1 MTEPRRDRTGEPVD
15 NNSVPRVLRASHDPQ
30 ELAKYHLRWLKDH
43 GLESFA
49 AQVGDSA
56 LIVWAA
62 NLIEQYSGMAHPDD
76 GHKMPWWEARQWLMD
91 HRDETALSA
100 SNQAPEAY
108 KQRHPPTG
116 NLAPTVERVTSHV
129 SAKPGDDDPLAI

>member
-15 NNSVPRVLRASHDPQ
+15 STIIPRTLREIADPQ
-30 ELAKYHLRWLKDH
+30 ERAREHLRWLRDH

-49 AQVGDSA
+49 AQVGDKA
-56 LIVWAA
+56 LIAWAA

-91 HRDETALSA
+91 HRDQTALSA
-100 SNQAPEAY
+100 YNQAPEAY
-108 KQRHPPTG
+108 KQRNPPPG
-116 NLAPTVERVTSHV
+116 NLVPVVERVTAH
-129 SAKPGDDDPLAI
+129 